1 MGGQQTYDLAF
12 TTGGKFFFW
21 RNPNCGVTLKDGALS
36 WRAEGRHESH
46 AIKEIASVHL
56 ESGGTWQDVIDK
68 CDIAFQDATRLVVT
82 SATDRGVGSAERVRV
97 YRDFVRALHEAL
109 RQAGPAP
116 VRFTAGYGETRYR
129 VVLVCA
135 ALLALILVVLPLGL
149 WIMALN
155 CRPSPADCG
164 IDSLTCVPARECPES
179 GQVFLLMLTSAI
191 FLWPLYRMVKANAP
205 RSYSPDSPPED
216 LLG

>member
-1 MGGQQTYDLAF
+1 VA
-12 TTGGKFFFW
+12 
-21 RNPNCGVTLKDGALS
+21 LKGGALS
-36 WRAEGRHESH
+36 WRSEDRQESQT
-46 AIKEIASVHL
+46 IKEIASVHL

-68 CDIAFQDATRLVVT
+68 CDIAFQDGTRVVVT
-82 SATDRGVGSAERVRV
+82 SATDRGVGSAERAAT

-109 RQAGPAP
+109 RETGRAP

-135 ALLALILVVLPLGL
+135 CLLALMLVVLPLGL

-155 CRPSPADCG
+155 CTPPPADCG
-164 IDSLTCVPARECPES
+164 LDSPVCVPARECPEP
-179 GQVFLLMLTSAI
+179 GRVFLLMLTSAF

-205 RSYSPDSPPED
+205 RDYSADAPPED